1 MKKGALCTETKVFQ
15 NKKKIVLRVI
25 KLWEAIVTSKL
36 YFFFCRLFLMEKI
49 PAFKEASLNNAK
61 F

>member
-1 MKKGALCTETKVFQ
+1 M
-15 NKKKIVLRVI
+15 VLYVLKLKLFNVKSFRI
-25 KLWEAIVTSKL
+25 KLWEAFVTSKL
-36 YFFFCRLFLMEKI
+36 YFIFFCRLFLMEKI